1 MLSLLAAAFDQ
12 GLAYAREGYRIY
24 LIRPPY
30 EDKREAT
37 AADVERA
44 LRSEGFKAELLPFR
58 DWSALFTFVRKKS
71 EEAGAHADAALWA
84 RELSATVAN
93 ETEELSKTFPM
104 ASKRYGKALMPLVKT
119 MHKRGYFMAS
129 GE

>member
-30 EDKREAT
+30 ENKREAT

-44 LRSEGFKAELLPFR
+44 LRNEGFKAELLPFR
-58 DWSALFTFVRKKS
+58 DWPSLIEFIRHKS
-71 EEAGAHADAALWA
+71 QEASGQADAAVWA
-84 RELSATVAN
+84 SGLSALAN
-93 ETEELSKTFPM
+93 ESGELSKTFPL
-104 ASKRYGKALMPLVKT
+104 ASKRYGNALMPLVKT